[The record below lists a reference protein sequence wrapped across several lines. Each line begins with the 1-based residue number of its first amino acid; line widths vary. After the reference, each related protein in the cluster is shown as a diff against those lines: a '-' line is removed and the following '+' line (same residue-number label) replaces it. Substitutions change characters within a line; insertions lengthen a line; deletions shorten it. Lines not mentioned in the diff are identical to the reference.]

1 MKAIVSDGEG
11 PTGVRVAEVEEP
23 RAGADEALIAVEAFS
38 VNRGESFQIESRT
51 AGFRPGK
58 DVAGVVVEAAA
69 DGGGPTVGER
79 VVAHATGAGWAE
91 RVAVATER
99 LAVLP
104 DVPAGRS
111 TTVDGRGGASA
122 PPIATTTAAALP
134 LAGLTALRLTRAV
147 GPMASRRVLLTG
159 ASGGVGH
166 YFVELAASQGA
177 ELTAVSASAERAERL
192 LALGATRVVADVE
205 EAEGPF
211 DLALD
216 SVGGRSTPAAFAR
229 LAPEGALVWF
239 GQASR
244 VAPTFD
250 FFDWRGAFNGTIRRF
265 HYEESDVSFAGDLAT
280 LVRLTAGG
288 RLHPEV
294 GWTADWARTGEAL
307 AALLAREVRGNA
319 VLTLTT

>member
-1 MKAIVSDGEG
+1 MRAIVSDGAG
-11 PTGVRVAEVEEP
+11 PTGVLVAEVEEP
-23 RAGADEALIAVEAFS
+23 RAAADEALIAVEAFS
-38 VNRGESFQIESRT
+38 VNRGETFLIESRP

-58 DVAGVVVEAAA
+58 DVAGVVIEAAA
-69 DGGGPTVGER
+69 DGSGPAVGER
-79 VVAHATGAGWAE
+79 VVAHANGGGWAE
-91 RVAVATER
+91 RVAVATDR
-99 LAVLP
+99 VAAL
-104 DVPAGRS
+104 PAGRS
-111 TTVDGRGGASA
+111 ASADGRGGASA

-192 LALGATRVVADVE
+192 LALGATRVVGDVE

-216 SVGGRSTPAAFAR
+216 SVGGTSTTAAFAR
-229 LAPEGALVWF
+229 LTPEGALVWF

-280 LVRLTAGG
+280 LVRLTASG

-307 AALLAREVRGNA
+307 TALLAREVRGNA